1 MSYEEED
8 TCMSYEEEDTYLD
21 IEVPAVVKRPLS
33 SFSAPMRVGLPFV
46 SNEGTVGGVRPLNAP
61 HHIQVVLVCQASHG
75 RQEVSHG
82 RQEVS
87 HRRDESDERHPSGPN
102 PR

>member
-1 MSYEEED
+1 
-8 TCMSYEEEDTYLD
+8 MSYEEEDTYLD

-61 HHIQVVLVCQASHG
+61 HDIQVVLVCQASHR
-75 RQEVSHG
+75 RQEVSH
-82 RQEVS
+82 RRHEVS